1 MANKHPYCF
10 FLTLRITITERP
22 LDKEYLPEYTEG
34 KRPRRLR
41 APIGALHNPS
51 DYDSPHG
58 GPSDSPAA
66 AGACFASNKEERRMS
81 MENIVAIYDRAT
93 PLHDVAGRIDYI
105 SNPDRQERL
114 EAVAS
119 TTTDPLF
126 WKRLAADS
134 QSAWKQSG
142 GSRDEK
148 HCCEAR
154 EVQYDLPNSA
164 KERDLQ
170 KVAED
175 AAKDFKKENGVDCCA
190 AVHWNKKENN
200 LHFHIVFSERK
211 LLPEPVIQKATRNV
225 FIDEN
230 GIRKRTQKEIL
241 DENGELRRGCKIIPK
256 GEIISERYFGD
267 KDKQFAYKTWLK
279 KHKQHTADW
288 INENLDPDK
297 KRIVFDQNSPYLA
310 QIHVGKGRPPE
321 QQKEI
326 EETNKLIR
334 SFNGLVRSG
343 FLHEERAQEMK
354 TYVML
359 SPKKGE
365 ALRGLM
371 HGLLIEFVNNKELEK
386 ALEGTVVDPK
396 LSEEE
401 HQNMLSRF
409 DGGERTMF
417 DAADPEEEWKRQ
429 TRSAIRTMN
438 TTYSDDEFAAAAD
451 RYDKLQSEAQKEARK
466 IEVGR
471 IMDEDETYRI
481 INNELIKPNFTSSKT
496 GRHYKTNL
504 FDENGRKR
512 SLLELVLLL
521 AVTVI
526 KAELGLWEPV
536 PARASDTKGE
546 TLMIRIDW
554 KSQRMLDAIRVA
566 REEQIDTPNEIE
578 ERLHQAGSTLSRA
591 NSSYKKTYEAKA
603 KMEPLNKAI
612 KAYRDTQKISDKVR
626 STPKGEEKDLLIRKH
641 VADLKKHL
649 DAKKEMQKYG
659 VETEEQIMNFEGRY
673 SKITSDL
680 AIKKEKLNT
689 AKKRYSQIKRLQ
701 ESTLMAQ
708 YEQYCYGPLYVSGRS
723 AGLTQMISVAEMNE
737 KKLQSKQEH
746 EKNKNSNSS
755 FGDSYG
761 ERP

>member
-1 MANKHPYCF
+1 
-10 FLTLRITITERP
+10 
-22 LDKEYLPEYTEG
+22 
-34 KRPRRLR
+34 
-41 APIGALHNPS
+41 
-51 DYDSPHG
+51 
-58 GPSDSPAA
+58 
-66 AGACFASNKEERRMS
+66 
-81 MENIVAIYDRAT
+81 MENTVAIYDRAT

-200 LHFHIVFSERK
+200 LHVHIVFSERK

-321 QQKEI
+321 QQKEV

-334 SFNGLVRSG
+334 SFNELVRSG
-343 FLHEERAQEMK
+343 FLSEERAQEMK

-371 HGLLIEFVNNKELEK
+371 HGLLIEFEGNEELHE
-386 ALEGTVVDPK
+386 ALEGTTVDPK
-396 LSEEE
+396 ISLVE
-401 HQNMLSRF
+401 HQDMQNKL

-417 DAADPEEEWKRQ
+417 DEADPEEDRKRQ
-429 TRSAIRTMN
+429 IRNTIQTMN
-438 TTYSDDEFAAAAD
+438 TTYSDDEFAAAVD
-451 RYDKLQSEAQKEARK
+451 MYYELQEEMRQESQ
-466 IEVGR
+466 R
-471 IMDEDETYRI
+471 IKTGQILGEEETYRI
-481 INNELIKPNFTSSKT
+481 INNELLKSNYKSSKT
-496 GRHYKTNL
+496 GQHYKTHL
-504 FDENGRKR
+504 YDKNGRRR
-512 SLLELVLLL
+512 SLLELILLL
-521 AVTVI
+521 AITVI
-526 KAELGLWEPV
+526 KSELGLWEP
-536 PARASDTKGE
+536 PRTTNTHGE
-546 TLMIRIDW
+546 KLVLHTDW
-554 KSQRMLDAIRVA
+554 KSQRMIDAIYIA
-566 REEQIDTPNEIE
+566 RQENIETPAEIE
-578 ERLHQAGSTLSRA
+578 GRLNQAGSTLSRA
-591 NSSYKKTYEAKA
+591 RSAYKKTFDAKT
-603 KMEPLNKAI
+603 KMDPLSKAI
-612 KAYRDTQKISDKVR
+612 KAYRDTEEIAQRVLN
-626 STPKGEEKDLLIRKH
+626 TPKGMEREQLIQEH
-641 VADLKKHL
+641 AVVLKKHL
-649 DAKKEMQKYG
+649 ESKREMQKYG
-659 VETEEQIMNFEGRY
+659 VEAEDQIVNFEDRY
-673 SKITSDL
+673 TKITSDL
-680 AIKKEKLNT
+680 AHKKEKLNT

-708 YEQYCYGPLYVSGRS
+708 YEQYCYGPLYVSGKS
-723 AGLTQMISVAEMNE
+723 AGLDQTISVAEANE
-737 KKLQSKQEH
+737 NKLQSKQRR

-755 FGDSYG
+755 FGDSNG
-761 ERP
+761 EHS

>member
-1 MANKHPYCF
+1 
-10 FLTLRITITERP
+10 
-22 LDKEYLPEYTEG
+22 
-34 KRPRRLR
+34 
-41 APIGALHNPS
+41 
-51 DYDSPHG
+51 
-58 GPSDSPAA
+58 
-66 AGACFASNKEERRMS
+66 
-81 MENIVAIYDRAT
+81 MENTKAIYDRAT

-126 WKRLAADS
+126 WKHLAADS
-134 QSAWKQSG
+134 QTAWKQSG

-175 AAKDFKKENGVDCCA
+175 AANDFKKENGVDCCA

-200 LHFHIVFSERK
+200 LHVHIVFSERK

-321 QQKEI
+321 QQKEV

-334 SFNGLVRSG
+334 SFNELVRSG
-343 FLHEERAQEMK
+343 FLSEERAQEMK

-371 HGLLIEFVNNKELEK
+371 HGLLIEFEGNEELHE
-386 ALEGTVVDPK
+386 ALEGTTVDPK
-396 LSEEE
+396 ISLVE
-401 HQNMLSRF
+401 HQDMQNKL

-417 DAADPEEEWKRQ
+417 DEADPEEDRKRQ
-429 TRSAIRTMN
+429 IRNTIQTMN
-438 TTYSDDEFAAAAD
+438 TTYSDDEFAAAVD
-451 RYDKLQSEAQKEARK
+451 MYYELQEEMRQESQ
-466 IEVGR
+466 R
-471 IMDEDETYRI
+471 IKTGQILGEEETYRI
-481 INNELIKPNFTSSKT
+481 INNELLKSNYKSSKT
-496 GRHYKTNL
+496 GQHYKTHL
-504 FDENGRKR
+504 YDKNGRRR
-512 SLLELVLLL
+512 SLLELILLL
-521 AVTVI
+521 AITVI
-526 KAELGLWEPV
+526 KSELGLWEP
-536 PARASDTKGE
+536 PRTTNTHGE
-546 TLMIRIDW
+546 KLVLHTDW
-554 KSQRMLDAIRVA
+554 KSQRMIDAIYIA
-566 REEQIDTPNEIE
+566 RQENIETPAEIE
-578 ERLHQAGSTLSRA
+578 GRLNQAGSTLSRA
-591 NSSYKKTYEAKA
+591 RSAYKKTFDAKT
-603 KMEPLNKAI
+603 KMDPLSKAI
-612 KAYRDTQKISDKVR
+612 KAYRDTEEIAQRVLN
-626 STPKGEEKDLLIRKH
+626 TPKGMEREQLIQEH
-641 VADLKKHL
+641 AVVLKKHL
-649 DAKKEMQKYG
+649 EAKREMQKYG
-659 VETEEQIMNFEGRY
+659 VEAEDQIVNFEDRY
-673 SKITSDL
+673 TKITSDL
-680 AIKKEKLNT
+680 AHKKEKLNT

-708 YEQYCYGPLYVSGRS
+708 YESTAMALCTFQAR
-723 AGLTQMISVAEMNE
+723 AQA
-737 KKLQSKQEH
+737 
-746 EKNKNSNSS
+746 
-755 FGDSYG
+755 
-761 ERP
+761 

>member
-1 MANKHPYCF
+1 
-10 FLTLRITITERP
+10 
-22 LDKEYLPEYTEG
+22 
-34 KRPRRLR
+34 
-41 APIGALHNPS
+41 
-51 DYDSPHG
+51 
-58 GPSDSPAA
+58 
-66 AGACFASNKEERRMS
+66 
-81 MENIVAIYDRAT
+81 MESTVAIYNRAT
-93 PLHDVAGRIDYI
+93 PLHDVSGRIDYI

-126 WKRLAADS
+126 WKHLAADS
-134 QSAWKQSG
+134 QAAWKQSG

-164 KERDLQ
+164 KERDLH

-175 AAKDFKKENGVDCCA
+175 TAIDFKRENGVDCCV
-190 AVHWNKKENN
+190 AVHWNKKKSN
-200 LHFHIVFSERK
+200 LHVHIVFSERK

-230 GIRKRTQKEIL
+230 GIRKRTKKEIL

-267 KDKQFAYKTWLK
+267 KDKQFAHKTWLK

-321 QQKEI
+321 QQKEV

-334 SFNGLVRSG
+334 SFNGLVHSG
-343 FLHEERAQEMK
+343 FLSEERAQEMK

-371 HGLLIEFVNNKELEK
+371 HGLLIEFEGNEELHE
-386 ALEGTVVDPK
+386 ALEGTIVDPK
-396 LSEEE
+396 ISLVE
-401 HQNMLSRF
+401 HQDMQNKL

-417 DAADPEEEWKRQ
+417 EEADPEEDRKRQ
-429 TRSAIRTMN
+429 IRSTIQTMN
-438 TTYSDDEFAAAAD
+438 TTYSDDEFAAAVD
-451 RYDKLQSEAQKEARK
+451 RYYELQDEIRQESQ
-466 IEVGR
+466 R
-471 IMDEDETYRI
+471 IKTGQILGEEETYRI
-481 INNELIKPNFTSSKT
+481 INNELLKSNYKSSKT
-496 GRHYKTNL
+496 GQHYKTHL
-504 FDENGRKR
+504 YDKNGRRR
-512 SLLELVLLL
+512 SLLELILLL

-526 KAELGLWEPV
+526 KAELGLWEP
-536 PARASDTKGE
+536 PRTTNTQGE
-546 TLMIRIDW
+546 KLVLHTDW
-554 KSQRMLDAIRVA
+554 KSQRMIDAIYIA
-566 REEQIDTPNEIE
+566 RQEHIETPAEIE
-578 ERLHQAGSTLSRA
+578 GRLKQAGSTLSRA
-591 NSSYKKTYEAKA
+591 RSAYKKTFDAKS
-603 KMEPLNKAI
+603 KMDPLSKAI
-612 KAYRDTQKISDKVR
+612 KAYRDTEEIAKTVLNA
-626 STPKGEEKDLLIRKH
+626 PKGMEREQLIQEH
-641 VADLKKHL
+641 AVVLKKHL
-649 DAKKEMQKYG
+649 DAKREMEKYG
-659 VETEEQIMNFEGRY
+659 VENEEQIVNFENRY
-673 SKITSDL
+673 AKITSDL
-680 AIKKEKLNT
+680 AAKKEKLNA

-708 YEQYCYGPLYVSGRS
+708 YEQYCYGPLYVSGKS
-723 AGLTQMISVAEMNE
+723 AGLDQTISVAEANE
-737 KKLQSKQEH
+737 NKLQSKQRR

-755 FGDSYG
+755 FGDSNG
-761 ERP
+761 EHS